1 MVLGS
6 GRHWTDVQGRLE
18 GDVRVIVDEKK
29 KPIGRVRSTSSITAR
44 IQRRRSYLNRKK
56 VDVLGLIRLSKPS
69 MKGLAMTDYMSAM
82 LDELMGSARNANAG
96 EKIEIDFNSP
106 EICKD
111 FISAFCPHDIFRNT
125 KNDIGYCSL
134 KHDVNAKK
142 LYEESPRRYKCGYE
156 ERFLNRM
163 DRDVRRKIEKNE
175 KRLVI
180 TQTSNEE
187 ETFGKLKEAHEEK
200 MREITKKIE
209 EKMDEAEKAGSEGNV
224 NLAQSVV
231 EEADKLREESAL
243 LEAESRNMMERFHH
257 LEDVANSLNKPMK
270 VCQICGCFM
279 LVNDA
284 QSRIDDH
291 FSGKLHIAYA
301 TIRDIL
307 ETLPKTLE
315 EKKKEGRSEKDRAD
329 REREKERGGDGRDKE
344 RDQREKDRRS
354 RSRDR
359 RDRDRD
365 SRGSS
370 DRRDRDRGGD
380 RRDRSRDRRDRR

>member
-1 MVLGS
+1 
-6 GRHWTDVQGRLE
+6 
-18 GDVRVIVDEKK
+18 
-29 KPIGRVRSTSSITAR
+29 
-44 IQRRRSYLNRKK
+44 
-56 VDVLGLIRLSKPS
+56 
-69 MKGLAMTDYMSAM
+69 MTDYMSAM
-82 LDELMGSARNANAG
+82 LDELMGSTRNANAG
-96 EKIEIDFNSP
+96 EKIEIDFTGP

-111 FISAFCPHDIFRNT
+111 FLVAFCPHDIFRNT
-125 KNDIGYCSL
+125 KNDLGYCPL

-142 LYEESPRRYKCGYE
+142 LYEESARRYKCGYE
-156 ERFLNRM
+156 ERFLNRVSEM
-163 DRDVRRKIEKNE
+163 DRDVRRKIDKNE

-187 ETFGKLKEAHEEK
+187 ETFGKLKETQEEK
-200 MREITKKIE
+200 MNDLLKKID
-209 EKMDEAEKAGSEGNV
+209 EKMEEAEKAGVEGNV
-224 NLAQSVV
+224 NLAQSLV
-231 EEADKLREESAL
+231 EEANKLREERDQCEVEGRQL
-243 LEAESRNMMERFHH
+243 LERFHH

-307 ETLPKTLE
+307 ETLPKTME

-329 REREKERGGDGRDKE
+329 RERERERDKE
-344 RDQREKDRRS
+344 RDQRDKDRDRRSSRGGGGDHHRSSDRDRERDRDRDRRRS

-365 SRGSS
+365 ARGSS
-370 DRRDRDRGGD
+370 DRRDRDRD
-380 RRDRSRDRRDRR
+380 RRDRSRDRR

>member
-1 MVLGS
+1 
-6 GRHWTDVQGRLE
+6 
-18 GDVRVIVDEKK
+18 
-29 KPIGRVRSTSSITAR
+29 
-44 IQRRRSYLNRKK
+44 
-56 VDVLGLIRLSKPS
+56 

-200 MREITKKIE
+200 MREITKYGLLKEAHEEKMKEITKKIE

-344 RDQREKDRRS
+344 RDQREKDRDRYSSSRGGSSSSHHRSSDRDRDRERKRS

-380 RRDRSRDRRDRR
+380 RRDRSRDRRDRGK

>member
-1 MVLGS
+1 
-6 GRHWTDVQGRLE
+6 
-18 GDVRVIVDEKK
+18 
-29 KPIGRVRSTSSITAR
+29 
-44 IQRRRSYLNRKK
+44 
-56 VDVLGLIRLSKPS
+56 
-69 MKGLAMTDYMSAM
+69 MTRA
-82 LDELMGSARNANAG
+82 
-96 EKIEIDFNSP
+96 
-106 EICKD
+106 
-111 FISAFCPHDIFRNT
+111 
-125 KNDIGYCSL
+125 
-134 KHDVNAKK
+134 
-142 LYEESPRRYKCGYE
+142 
-156 ERFLNRM
+156 M

-200 MREITKKIE
+200 MREITKYGLLKEAHEEKMKEITKKIE

-344 RDQREKDRRS
+344 RDQREKDRDRYSSSRGGSSSSHHRSSDRDRDRERKRS

-380 RRDRSRDRRDRR
+380 RRDRSRDRRDRGCAVGTLGGGKNWSRDRRGVVEEIIGNHMMIVSLSALRISITTIIPPRPYRTPHLAPPTVIFLPQILSQGDTVAASYKRRRLLAHHHVLSTVPPTHKLSHLLIR

>member
-1 MVLGS
+1 M
-6 GRHWTDVQGRLE
+6 
-18 GDVRVIVDEKK
+18 
-29 KPIGRVRSTSSITAR
+29 
-44 IQRRRSYLNRKK
+44 
-56 VDVLGLIRLSKPS
+56 LIP
-69 MKGLAMTDYMSAM
+69 MTDYMSAM
-82 LDELMGSARNANAG
+82 LDELMGSTRNANAG
-96 EKIEIDFNSP
+96 EKIEIDFTGP

-111 FISAFCPHDIFRNT
+111 FLVAFCPHDLFRNT

-134 KHDVNAKK
+134 KHDVNAKR

-156 ERFLNRM
+156 ERFLNRVSEF
-163 DRDVRRKIEKNE
+163 DRDVRRKIDKNE

-180 TQTSNEE
+180 TQTSNED
-187 ETFGKLKEAHEEK
+187 ETFGKLKESQDEK
-200 MREITKKIE
+200 MADLLKKID
-209 EKMDEAEKAGSEGNV
+209 EKMEEAEKAGSEGNV
-224 NLAQSVV
+224 NLAQSLVA
-231 EEADKLREESAL
+231 EADKLREERDAC
-243 LEAESRNMMERFHH
+243 EVEGRNLMERFHH

-307 ETLPKTLE
+307 EALPKTIE
-315 EKKKEGRSEKDRAD
+315 EKKNQGRSEKDRAD
-329 REREKERGGDGRDKE
+329 REREKERGDRD
-344 RDQREKDRRS
+344 RDQRDKDRDRRSSRGGGGSSSGDHHRSSDRDRDRERDRDRKRS

-359 RDRDRD
+359 RDRDRSERE

-370 DRRDRDRGGD
+370 DRRDRDRGD
-380 RRDRSRDRRDRR
+380 RRDRSRDRRR